1 MHDYRIYFGFINKKI
16 IKYIDRKIKKT
27 ILINYEN
34 RKNRLNQIKYNHL
47 FDLKDKN
54 SVKNVKGY
62 LRKIKNLLE

>member
-1 MHDYRIYFGFINKKI
+1 MHDYRIYFGLISKKI
-16 IKYIDRKIKKT
+16 IKYIDRKIKKI

-34 RKNRLNQIKYNHL
+34 RKNRLNQIKYNER

-54 SVKNVKGY
+54 SVKNIKGY

>member
-1 MHDYRIYFGFINKKI
+1 MHDYRIYFGLINKKI
-16 IKYIDRKIKKT
+16 IKYIDRKIKKI

-34 RKNRLNQIKYNHL
+34 RRNRLNQIKYNQR
-47 FDLKDKN
+47 FVLKDKN

>member
-34 RKNRLNQIKYNHL
+34 RKNRLNQIKYNQR

-54 SVKNVKGY
+54 NVKNIKGY
-62 LRKIKNLLE
+62 LRKIKNLLN

>member
-1 MHDYRIYFGFINKKI
+1 MYDYRIYFGLINKKI
-16 IKYIDRKIKKT
+16 IKYIDRKIKKV

-34 RKNRLNQIKYNHL
+34 RRNRLNQIKYDQR

-62 LRKIKNLLE
+62 LRKIKNLLN

>member
-16 IKYIDRKIKKT
+16 IKYIDRKIKKI

-34 RKNRLNQIKYNHL
+34 RKNRLNQIKYNER

-54 SVKNVKGY
+54 SVINIKGY
-62 LRKIKNLLE
+62 LRNIKNLLE

>member
-1 MHDYRIYFGFINKKI
+1 MHDYRIYFGLINKKI

-34 RKNRLNQIKYNHL
+34 RKNRLNQIKYNQR

-54 SVKNVKGY
+54 SVKNIKGY
-62 LRKIKNLLE
+62 LRNIKNLLE